1 MFVPREQGMVR
12 VYTEMGSLR
21 PGERVNRADVTL
33 DKLKEKTKLVLKP
46 YEVEFCYVDWHTC
59 YEIGQR
65 VCDTFAMHNNHIL
78 LAGDAV
84 HTHSPKAGKADGD
97 TVTYNTRS

>member
-65 VCDTFAMHNNHIL
+65 SCDTFAMHNDHVL

-84 HTHSPKAGKADGD
+84 HTHSPKAGENGI
-97 TVTYNTRS
+97 VTHNIPS